1 MASAALSRRIEK
13 AVGYPP
19 LWEMSALQR
28 REFHDALLDVDTFED
43 LTGKWQAAILKA
55 EQKRPNLRIVG
66 SDQYALRRWS

>member
-43 LTGKWQAAILKA
+43 LTASPGPSKKTSG
-55 EQKRPNLRIVG
+55 RG
-66 SDQYALRRWS
+66 TALGLNVLNTSTR